1 MDLAQPLDVS
11 FTHTNAHLMVS
22 LIPPKG
28 QARAPCKLCCVVD
41 TSGSMGS
48 SAVIKGEGKDLEET
62 GLSVL
67 DIVKHSVKTIIA
79 TLEDQ
84 DELAIVE
91 FNSKAT
97 VLLPLTSMAARG
109 KVTANKAVD
118 ALDADGSTNLWD
130 GLVTGLNLLKGA
142 QGFSSLLLLTDGEPT
157 KIPAEGHS
165 QALANYRKSNP
176 FTCSISTFGFGYV
189 LDSPLLNELGSGKYS
204 FIPDAGLVGTVFIH
218 ALSNIL
224 STYATNVFLEL
235 DPKQIT
241 HQDGLVGGF
250 TCSDPSKKKTI
261 IPIGS
266 IQNGQQRDIIIPI
279 TSAFNPSQFSAK
291 LCYSPVHG
299 KPQKLKL
306 QITDKNSKQDK
317 DSLVYLESQ
326 LFRIELVQ
334 CLQNILKYDPNAPDI
349 GTHLPE
355 AQKLIDA
362 LAKKLKD
369 CPQAEDQFVQG
380 MLQDLEGQISE
391 AISKQEWYSKWGFH
405 YLPSLLGAHLYQQ
418 CNNFKDPGIQFYGG
432 ELFSQIRDKLDELFL
447 GLPAPRPS
455 FCLMQQAPAP
465 VNMAHYHDAG
475 GG

>member
-1 MDLAQPLDVS
+1 M
-11 FTHTNAHLMVS
+11 
-22 LIPPKG
+22 
-28 QARAPCKLCCVVD
+28 
-41 TSGSMGS
+41 
-48 SAVIKGEGKDLEET
+48 
-62 GLSVL
+62 
-67 DIVKHSVKTIIA
+67 
-79 TLEDQ
+79 
-84 DELAIVE
+84 
-91 FNSKAT
+91 
-97 VLLPLTSMAARG
+97 
-109 KVTANKAVD
+109 
-118 ALDADGSTNLWD
+118 
-130 GLVTGLNLLKGA
+130 
-142 QGFSSLLLLTDGEPT
+142 TDGEPT

-176 FTCSISTFGFGYV
+176 FTCSISTFGTAHEKIQSHSFLGFGYV

-241 HQDGLVGGF
+241 HQDGMEKETPSTLVLTRGLGLVGGF

-306 QITDKNSKQDK
+306 QITGKSPTLISARHRFFRRCPASFTDYFFIDKNSKQDK

-391 AISKQEWYSKWGFH
+391 AISKQV
-405 YLPSLLGAHLYQQ
+405 PS
-418 CNNFKDPGIQFYGG
+418 
-432 ELFSQIRDKLDELFL
+432 
-447 GLPAPRPS
+447 
-455 FCLMQQAPAP
+455 
-465 VNMAHYHDAG
+465 
-475 GG
+475 